1 MKKTKRPTRR
11 QKEAM
16 AAKKLNPSNWLVERV
31 SPKGIVIVHRDSG
44 KTRFLGAVMS

>member
-11 QKEAM
+11 QKEVIQAN
-16 AAKKLNPSNWLVERV
+16 KLNPRNWLVERI

-44 KTRFLGAVMS
+44 KSRFLGLAR